1 MRLTRLKSH
10 PDFRLEGRSEH
21 FQSCWEMEL
30 TPGEET
36 NLHSHYETEELFY
49 LVSGSAVITIEE
61 SEVPVSLGEVIL
73 IPPRHRHKIANPG
86 SRTIRALSVESRFE
100 FDPEEDAFEAP
111 PLARLGEALADMPAA
126 IDEGLAIQKLVEVFN
141 IGGRISAHLE
151 RDIKEGEASPK
162 MDRLESRV
170 MDAVLEIT
178 RRYRQGG

>member
-1 MRLTRLKSH
+1 MRLTRLRSH

-49 LVSGSAVITIEE
+49 LVSGSALLIIEE
-61 SEVPVSLGEVIL
+61 NEIPVSIGEVIL

-86 SRTIRALSVESRFE
+86 RKTVRALSVESRFE
-100 FDPEEDAFEAP
+100 FDPEADVIEAP
-111 PLARLGEALADMPAA
+111 PIASLGEALADLPPD

-141 IGGRISAHLE
+141 IGGQISAHLE
-151 RDIKEGEASPK
+151 RALEDAENSPK
-162 MDRLESRV
+162 MERLANPV
-170 MDAVLEIT
+170 LDAVLEIT
-178 RRYRQGG
+178 RRYRER